1 MYVNIHINIHV
12 DIYIYHFKVCGI
24 GLSLRMKQV
33 NSRFGRLFRGKRKNR
48 S

>member
-12 DIYIYHFKVCGI
+12 GIYHFKVCGI

-33 NSRFGRLFRGKRKNR
+33 NSRLGRLFRGKRKNR